1 MLLVLACELFLGFIS
16 LPGNLRNSATVIGS
30 EWRARPKNA

>member
-1 MLLVLACELFLGFIS
+1 MLLDLACEFFLGFIS
-16 LPGNLRNSATVIGS
+16 LPRKLRNSATVIGS